1 MQHIPRITPTLSP
14 AAQIAEEMILQFN
27 RQIDE
32 RLAVQRNQYRAF
44 WDSPVPPDDI
54 LAEWGPR
61 AAMMLAAASENVE
74 HLTKLAGFLGKQL
87 ADLIPLS
94 LIFPRREFIVD
105 HATGNVTLAPPAD
118 GHDAWGRPIPEPQP
132 EPEPDDE

>member
-54 LAEWGPR
+54 LTEWGPR

-74 HLTKLAGFLGKQL
+74 HLGKLAAFLGKQL

-94 LIFPRREFIVD
+94 LILPRREFIVD

-132 EPEPDDE
+132 EPEPVE

>member
-1 MQHIPRITPTLSP
+1 MQHIPRITPQLSP

-27 RQIDE
+27 SQIDA
-32 RLAVQRNQYRAF
+32 RVAVQRNQYRAF

-74 HLTKLAGFLGKQL
+74 HLGKLAAFLGKEL
-87 ADLIPLS
+87 PDLIPLS
-94 LIFPRREFIVD
+94 LILPRREFIVD
-105 HATGNVTLAPPAD
+105 ADTGTVTLAPPAD
-118 GHDAWGRPIPEPQP
+118 GHDAWGRAIPQP
-132 EPEPDDE
+132 EPEPAE

>member
-1 MQHIPRITPTLSP
+1 MQHIPRITPQLSP

-54 LAEWGPR
+54 LVEWGPR
-61 AAMMLAAASENVE
+61 AAMMLKAASENVE
-74 HLTKLAGFLGKQL
+74 HLTKLAAFLGKEL
-87 ADLIPLS
+87 TDLIPLS
-94 LIFPRREFIVD
+94 LTLPRREFIVD
-105 HATGNVTLAPPAD
+105 TDTGNVTLKPPAPN
-118 GHDAWGRPIPEPQP
+118 HDAWGRPIPEPQP
-132 EPEPDDE
+132 EPDDE